1 MKRSD
6 RGRPFIKRYGTGSG
20 SDLATRQAY
29 TSRAPGRYRS
39 LYRTRVENFITNYRM
54 RTTTSS
60 ENLNKR
66 ALDPLAL
73 FVTRLESKSAF
84 DSKIASVMKAPQT
97 CVA

>member
-1 MKRSD
+1 M
-6 RGRPFIKRYGTGSG
+6 
-20 SDLATRQAY
+20 
-29 TSRAPGRYRS
+29 
-39 LYRTRVENFITNYRM
+39 VEKFITNYRM
-54 RTTTSS
+54 RTTASS

-73 FVTRLESKSAF
+73 LVTRPESKSAF